1 MLMGIVVHATLPY
14 FSRIA
19 EIEYFWPADDDQS
32 ILLFVVF
39 DFIHAWRMPTFFL
52 LAGFFAHLVL
62 ERRST
67 SKFVLDKLK
76 RIALPLVVFGA
87 VMAAIIPAI
96 WFYGWYGSISLE
108 VFQDALGERPDLDS
122 SGELVAHLWFLYY
135 LLLMYAAL
143 IGFRLLGRLRRA
155 PASVGAAGRPSLGRY
170 IGNAVYTRL
179 PLLMTLAAV
188 ILLVVRAGD
197 QSKPIWPLNGPD
209 VLYGSLFFFYGYGF
223 YARRELID
231 RLMGIGSLVAL
242 WAIATLAFS
251 VNIVLVAATADASGR
266 GADDETIGALWL
278 IGTVFYGASAVFF
291 CLGLVGLFERL
302 LRSSRTWVRWLADSS
317 YWIYIVHLPVVTFL
331 TFYLAHLDRQG
342 RLEYLT
348 GFIWSAELKFLAAC
362 VVTAVLGLVTYR
374 YLVRYTPLGATAER
388 EEERDL
394 VSAVAATAG
403 AASEEHW
410 RTRTDTLSSAS
421 IGSSRTRRRS

>member
-52 LAGFFAHLVL
+52 LAGFFAHLALV
-62 ERRST
+62 RRPTST
-67 SKFVLDKLK
+67 FVIDRLK
-76 RIALPLVVFGA
+76 RIALPLVLFGA
-87 VMAAIIPAI
+87 VMVVIIPPI
-96 WFYGWYGSISLE
+96 WIYGWYGGISIEAL
-108 VFQDALGERPDLDS
+108 QDVLGERQDLDS

-135 LLLMYAAL
+135 LLVMYAAL
-143 IGFRLLGRLRRA
+143 IGFRLLGRLRRSS
-155 PASVGAAGRPSLGRY
+155 ASVGGAGRPSLGRY

-179 PLLMTLAAV
+179 PLLLTLAAV
-188 ILLVVRAGD
+188 LLLVVRAGD

-209 VLYGSLFFFYGYGF
+209 VLYASLFFFYGYGL

-266 GADDETIGALWL
+266 GADDETIGVLWL

-291 CLGLVGLFERL
+291 CLGLVGLFERV
-302 LRSSRTWVRWLADSS
+302 LRSSRAWVRWLADSS
-317 YWIYIVHLPVVTFL
+317 YWIYIIHLPVVTFL

-348 GFIWSAELKFLAAC
+348 GFIWSAELKFLAAS
-362 VVTAVLGLVTYR
+362 VVTTVLGLVTYR
-374 YLVRYTPLGATAER
+374 YLVRYTLLGTLLNGNRSAT
-388 EEERDL
+388 
-394 VSAVAATAG
+394 
-403 AASEEHW
+403 
-410 RTRTDTLSSAS
+410 
-421 IGSSRTRRRS
+421 

>member
-67 SKFVLDKLK
+67 STFVIDRLK
-76 RIALPLVVFGA
+76 RIALPLVLFGA
-87 VMAAIIPAI
+87 VMVVIIPAI
-96 WFYGWYGSISLE
+96 WIYGWYGSISIE
-108 VFQDALGERPDLDS
+108 AFQDVLGERQDLDS

-135 LLLMYAAL
+135 LLVMYAAL

-197 QSKPIWPLNGPD
+197 QSKPIWPLNVPD
-209 VLYGSLFFFYGYGF
+209 LLYASLFFFFGYGL

-231 RLMGIGSLVAL
+231 RLMGTGCLVAL
-242 WAIATLAFS
+242 WVIATLAFS
-251 VNIVLVAATADASGR
+251 VNIVVVAATADASGQ
-266 GADDETIGALWL
+266 GADDETIGVLWL
-278 IGTVFYGASAVFF
+278 IGTVFYGAAAVFVS
-291 CLGLVGLFERL
+291 LGLVGLFERL
-302 LRSSRTWVRWLADSS
+302 LRSSRGWVRWLADSS
-317 YWIYIVHLPVVTFL
+317 YWVYIVHLPIVTFL
-331 TFYLAHLDRQG
+331 TFSLAHLDRQG
-342 RLEYLT
+342 RLESLT
-348 GFIWSAELKFLAAC
+348 GFSWSAELKFLLAC
-362 VVTAVLGLVTYR
+362 VVTTAIGLATYR
-374 YLVRYTPLGATAER
+374 YLVRYTPLGTLLNGKR
-388 EEERDL
+388 
-394 VSAVAATAG
+394 AAT
-403 AASEEHW
+403 
-410 RTRTDTLSSAS
+410 
-421 IGSSRTRRRS
+421 

>member
-67 SKFVLDKLK
+67 STFVIDRLK
-76 RIALPLVVFGA
+76 RIALPLVLFGA
-87 VMAAIIPAI
+87 VMVVIIPPI
-96 WFYGWYGSISLE
+96 WIYGWYGSISIE
-108 VFQDALGERPDLDS
+108 AFQDALGERQDLDS

-188 ILLVVRAGD
+188 ILLAVRAGD
-197 QSKPIWPLNGPD
+197 QSRPIWPLNVPD
-209 VLYGSLFFFYGYGF
+209 VLYGSLFFFYGYGL
-223 YARRELID
+223 YARRQLID
-231 RLMGIGSLVAL
+231 SLRGTGSLAAL
-242 WAIATLAFS
+242 WAIGTAMFFIHL
-251 VNIVLVAATADASGR
+251 VLV
-266 GADDETIGALWL
+266 GAMDESSKQGVDRETIAFLWL
-278 IGTVFYGASAVFF
+278 VGTVFYGASAVLFS
-291 CLGLVGLFERL
+291 LGLVGIFERL

-342 RLEYLT
+342 RLEYLI
-348 GFIWSAELKFLAAC
+348 GFSWSAELKFFAAC
-362 VVTAVLGLVTYR
+362 VVTTVLGLVTYR
-374 YLVRYTPLGATAER
+374 YLVRYTLLGTLLNEKRSAT
-388 EEERDL
+388 
-394 VSAVAATAG
+394 
-403 AASEEHW
+403 
-410 RTRTDTLSSAS
+410 
-421 IGSSRTRRRS
+421 

>member
-32 ILLFVVF
+32 ILLFLVF

-67 SKFVLDKLK
+67 SKFVLDKLM

-87 VMAAIIPAI
+87 VMAVIIPSI

-143 IGFRLLGRLRRA
+143 IGFRLLGRLRRSS
-155 PASVGAAGRPSLGRY
+155 ASVGGTGRPSLGRY

-209 VLYGSLFFFYGYGF
+209 VLYASLFFFYGYGL

-266 GADDETIGALWL
+266 GADDETIGVLWL

-291 CLGLVGLFERL
+291 CLGLVGIFERL

-317 YWIYIVHLPVVTFL
+317 YWIYIIHLPVVTFL

-342 RLEYLT
+342 RLEHLI
-348 GFIWSAELKFLAAC
+348 GFSWSAELKFLAAC

-374 YLVRYTPLGATAER
+374 YLVRYTLLGTLLNGKRSAT
-388 EEERDL
+388 
-394 VSAVAATAG
+394 
-403 AASEEHW
+403 
-410 RTRTDTLSSAS
+410 
-421 IGSSRTRRRS
+421 

>member
-32 ILLFVVF
+32 ILMFLVF

-62 ERRST
+62 VRRPTST
-67 SKFVLDKLK
+67 FVIDRLK
-76 RIALPLVVFGA
+76 RIALPLVLFGA
-87 VMAAIIPAI
+87 VMAVIIPAI

-197 QSKPIWPLNGPD
+197 QSRPIWPLNGPD
-209 VLYGSLFFFYGYGF
+209 VLYGSLFFFYGYGL
-223 YARRELID
+223 YARRKLID
-231 RLMGIGSLVAL
+231 RLRGTGSLAAL
-242 WAIATLAFS
+242 WAIGTAMFFIHL
-251 VNIVLVAATADASGR
+251 VLV
-266 GADDETIGALWL
+266 GAMDESSKQGVDGETIAFLWL
-278 IGTVFYGASAVFF
+278 VGTVFYGASAVLFS
-291 CLGLVGLFERL
+291 LGLVGIFERV

-317 YWIYIVHLPVVTFL
+317 YWIYIIHLPVVTFL

-374 YLVRYTPLGATAER
+374 YLVRYTLLGTLLNGKRSAT
-388 EEERDL
+388 
-394 VSAVAATAG
+394 
-403 AASEEHW
+403 
-410 RTRTDTLSSAS
+410 
-421 IGSSRTRRRS
+421 

>member
-32 ILLFVVF
+32 ILMFLVF
-39 DFIHAWRMPTFFL
+39 EFIHAWRMPTFFL

-62 ERRST
+62 VRRPT

-155 PASVGAAGRPSLGRY
+155 PASVGGAGRPSLGRY

-197 QSKPIWPLNGPD
+197 QSRPIWPLNGPD
-209 VLYGSLFFFYGYGF
+209 VLYGSLFFLYGYGL

-231 RLMGIGSLVAL
+231 RLRGTGSLVAL

-266 GADDETIGALWL
+266 GADDETIGVLWL

-291 CLGLVGLFERL
+291 CLGLVGIFERV

-317 YWIYIVHLPVVTFL
+317 YWIYIVHLPIVTFL

-374 YLVRYTPLGATAER
+374 YLVRYTLLGTLLNGKRSAT
-388 EEERDL
+388 
-394 VSAVAATAG
+394 
-403 AASEEHW
+403 
-410 RTRTDTLSSAS
+410 
-421 IGSSRTRRRS
+421 